1 MCNPFVERWVRCW
14 PILGCLA
21 LLLASPLSRAQSS
34 TPINLSPKVNSLYV
48 VQDPHWA
55 PLSFRNQQGN
65 PDGLLIDI
73 WYLIGQKMRRPV
85 EFELLDWQHTL
96 NKVRDSKSHIHG
108 GLLPSAERATYL
120 HFSDPL
126 FQLRTAIFVDSR
138 KLLHVL
144 EIDDLKQMQLGVTA
158 GSYEEEFL
166 HEHYP
171 QLQLRFYNNNA
182 QLVEAAIRGD
192 IAAFVADY
200 PVGMYYLDRLS
211 TPDKFR
217 VLSVLYSR
225 NLHIA
230 VAHGNRALLTDINR
244 ALAQI
249 TPEEMATITQKW
261 LNREEIPV
269 IPWGIIL
276 LIGSSLG
283 AIIISGLLYHNK
295 MLSKKILVQHATLK
309 EREQQVDLLTSNMT
323 DWIWTVNAQNHF
335 TYVSPSIK
343 KMLGLEVDDILGKFV
358 DAVIHPS
365 DMEHAHT
372 QFTQL
377 VLEGPGSESRN
388 YRDATARFCLA
399 HKNGQI
405 VWTEAAVRI
414 FFTANGEFAGAQGC
428 SRDVGER
435 KQAEDV
441 IRQMAFHDSLT
452 QLPNRRLLSDRV
464 QQAIAGCKR
473 TQQYCALLFLDID
486 NFKQVNDQ
494 YGHDNGD
501 LLVQQIAKRL
511 TSSLRESDT
520 LARFGGDEFVIITE
534 QLGQELE
541 TAKHRALLIGIK
553 LLELFDRDFL
563 LRDHHC
569 HITTSIGIAL
579 FNDDSHTV
587 ADLIKH
593 ADIAMYQAKA
603 NGRNRCVI
611 HEELSS

>member
-1 MCNPFVERWVRCW
+1 MCNFFIARWVWCW
-14 PILGCLA
+14 VITGCLA
-21 LLLASPLSRAQSS
+21 LLLDSPLSRAQTS
-34 TPINLSPKVNSLYV
+34 TSVNLTPKVNSLYV
-48 VQDPHWA
+48 VQDPRWA
-55 PLSFRNQQGN
+55 PLAFRNQQGN

-73 WYLIGQKMRRPV
+73 WYLIGQKMQRPV
-85 EFELLDWQHTL
+85 EFEMLDWQHTL

-108 GLLPSAERATYL
+108 GLLQSKERAPYL
-120 HFSDPL
+120 DFSDPL

-138 KLLHVL
+138 KLLNVL
-144 EIDDLKQMQLGVTA
+144 EIDDLAQEQLGVTA
-158 GSYEEEFL
+158 GGYEEEFI
-166 HEHYP
+166 HTHHP
-171 QLQLRFYNNNA
+171 QLRLRLYNNNE
-182 QLVEAAIRGD
+182 QLIEAAVRGD

-230 VAHGNRALLTDINR
+230 VARGNRALLADINR

-249 TPEEMATITQKW
+249 TPEEMAAINQKW
-261 LNREEIPV
+261 LNREEV
-269 IPWGIIL
+269 QVVPWGIIL
-276 LIGSSLG
+276 FIGGSLG
-283 AIIISGLLYHNK
+283 ALVIGALLYHNK
-295 MLSKKILVQHATLK
+295 MLSKKIAAQHAALK
-309 EREQQVDLLTSNMT
+309 EREQQVDLLTGNMT
-323 DWIWTVNAQNHF
+323 DWIWAVNAQNYF

-343 KMLGLEVDDILGKFV
+343 KMLGYEVDEIIDKFV

-365 DMEHAHT
+365 DMDHARM
-372 QFTQL
+372 QFTQQMMA
-377 VLEGPGSESRN
+377 GPGSESQN
-388 YRDATARFCLA
+388 YRDVTARFCLA

-414 FFTANGEFAGAQGC
+414 FFTATGEFAGAQGC

-452 QLPNRRLLSDRV
+452 QLPNRRLLSDRI
-464 QQAIAGCKR
+464 QQAITSGKR

-486 NFKQVNDQ
+486 HFKQVNDQ

-511 TSSLRESDT
+511 CSSLRESDT

-563 LRDHHC
+563 LRDHRC

-579 FNDDSHTV
+579 FNDDTHTV
-587 ADLIKH
+587 ADLLKQ
-593 ADIAMYQAKA
+593 ADTAMYQAKTS
-603 NGRNRCVI
+603 GRNRCVI
-611 HEELSS
+611 HDETLT

>member
-1 MCNPFVERWVRCW
+1 MHNFFVERWSRYW
-14 PILGCLA
+14 TILGCLV
-21 LLLASPLSRAQSS
+21 LMLASPLCRAQTS
-34 TPINLSPKVNSLYV
+34 TPINLSPQVNSLHV

-65 PDGLLIDI
+65 ADGLLTDI
-73 WYLIGQKMRRPV
+73 WYLIGQKMQRPV
-85 EFELLDWQHTL
+85 EFESLDWQQTL
-96 NKVRDSKSHIHG
+96 TKVRDSKSHVHG
-108 GLLPSAERATYL
+108 GLLPSAEREAYL
-120 HFSDPL
+120 DFSDPL
-126 FQLRTAIFVDSR
+126 FQMRTAVFVDSR
-138 KLLHVL
+138 KLLNAL
-144 EIDDLKQMQLGVTA
+144 EIDDLKQVQLGVIA
-158 GSYEEEFL
+158 GGYEEEYL

-171 QLQLRFYNNNA
+171 QLPLRFYNNNEE
-182 QLVEAAIRGD
+182 LIEAAIRGD

-230 VAHGNRALLTDINR
+230 VARGNRALLADINR

-249 TPEEMATITQKW
+249 TPEEMATISQKW
-261 LNREEIPV
+261 LNREEIQV

-276 LIGSSLG
+276 LIGGSLG
-283 AIIISGLLYHNK
+283 ALIISALLYHNK
-295 MLSKKILVQHATLK
+295 TLSKKIAAQHATLS

-343 KMLGLEVDDILGKFV
+343 KMLGHEVHDILGKFV
-358 DAVIHPS
+358 DAVIHPT
-365 DMEHAHT
+365 DMEHART
-372 QFTQL
+372 QFAQL
-377 VLEGPGSESRN
+377 VMAGPGNESRD
-388 YRDATARFCLA
+388 YRDATARFCFA

-452 QLPNRRLLSDRV
+452 QLPNRRLLGDRV
-464 QQAIAGCKR
+464 QQAIASCKR

-486 NFKQVNDQ
+486 HFKQVNDQ

-511 TSSLRESDT
+511 TSSLRASDT

-579 FNDDSHTV
+579 FNDDTHTV
-587 ADLIKH
+587 TDLLKQADV
-593 ADIAMYQAKA
+593 AMYQAKA

-611 HEELSS
+611 HEEPST